1 MNKKLLIYIST
12 VLVFS
17 TGFLARP
24 SFNGT
29 DPGCAG
35 GSCHTLKSNVVNAA
49 AGNNLQVTVN
59 VLGASNN
66 APVAGELV
74 DASNNVIDVNNGTN
88 SNPFILTAPQPGI
101 YTVNAGYKNPSREYG
116 TTTVNFTPSS
126 LNIPTPS
133 SARST
138 FELYQNHPNPFNN
151 ETIIRFSLP
160 KGAQVELTVYDIRGR
175 MISELANSYFT
186 AGIHSVRWNGK
197 TDEGQPVA
205 SGIYLCQIKSGEQ
218 RIVRSMLLSK

>member
-35 GSCHTLKSNVVNAA
+35 SGCHTFQANVVTAT
-49 AGNNLQVTVN
+49 AGNNLQVTVD
-59 VLGASNN
+59 VTGASSG
-66 APVAGELV
+66 AAVAGELV
-74 DASNNVIDVNNGTN
+74 DASNNVVDVNNGTN
-88 SNPFILTAPQPGI
+88 SNPFTLTAPQPGT
-101 YTVNAGYKNPSREYG
+101 YTVNAGYARPSRQYG
-116 TTTVNFTPSS
+116 TTTVEFTPSS

-133 SARST
+133 AARSN
-138 FELYQNHPNPFNN
+138 FELYPNHPNPFNN

-160 KGAQVELTVYDIRGR
+160 KGAHVELTVYDIRGQ
-175 MISELANSYFT
+175 MISELANNYFT